1 MENGPHIPASTEK
14 PVSEK
19 PIMSGGSANA
29 HSYFR
34 IVKATRLR
42 TETRGHETRQ
52 NHREAQCKAGTD
64 RKKIDTHTQPVP
76 TRTHY
81 IYTHQE
87 RLND

>member
-34 IVKATRLR
+34 IVKATCLR

-52 NHREAQCKAGTD
+52 NHR
-64 RKKIDTHTQPVP
+64 
-76 TRTHY
+76 
-81 IYTHQE
+81 
-87 RLND
+87 